1 MYKILRLELDLYL
14 SSRMAGVCRDIEGW
28 GVVSRLRE
36 FDITP
41 CFEEGV
47 IISGLLSAVFI
58 LTLLRTV
65 IIYFNQPLERSH
77 KSIQI
82 LSFKLVRSFFL
93 ACTTDLSDF
102 HCTGAFGLCLD
113 S

>member
-28 GVVSRLRE
+28 GTVSRLRE

-47 IISGLLSAVFI
+47 IISSLLFAVFI
-58 LTLLRTV
+58 LTLLRT
-65 IIYFNQPLERSH
+65 ITIYFNQPLERSH
-77 KSIQI
+77 KSTQI
-82 LSFKLVRSFFL
+82 LAIKLVRRSGSFSRYDTNLHIFNRCFWL
-93 ACTTDLSDF
+93 LP
-102 HCTGAFGLCLD
+102 
-113 S
+113 